1 VIALLPRRQK
11 DGANRP
17 FPDGFGGTAVALGPA
32 TVMDHLTVNKPAPT
46 VTIVIPCYK
55 QAHLLPEAVES
66 VLAQTF
72 TDWEC
77 VIIDDGSPD
86 ETAEVADEYAQQ
98 HPDRIRVI
106 HKVNAGL
113 ANARNSAIRTA
124 RGRYILPL
132 DADDR
137 LAPDMLAKTVAVLER
152 DPRVS
157 IVYTDMQHFGVK
169 NDHWRCGQVTLA
181 GQMQI
186 NFLAYSSL
194 YRRGIWDAVGGYN
207 GNIDAYADW
216 DFWIGAFERGY
227 RAAYIAEPLFHYR
240 VAASSMLTEA
250 NKRYNEL
257 FARVILNHPDL
268 YPNDKI
274 ESARRALALS
284 PPKPRKRGKVAIF
297 CDYFYPHIGGQE
309 NIVLDLGLQL
319 QAAGFEVDVATSRLR
334 DRTSLVHRGLR
345 IIELDVAS
353 SPLTGGLRGDLA
365 PAQALMESGQ
375 YDAAFAIAD
384 PCTWP
389 VWIVGGR
396 RAERTRAILIP
407 GINDEGFAA
416 WGHIAEARA
425 AIKDLL
431 LGADKVILSTSGGV
445 DARFLNEERVPFT
458 YVPNA
463 IAALPPKPGFRAR
476 FGLDDRPIVLHVANF
491 LTVKNQVGLLQEL
504 AGAPGDFQL
513 VMVGRPYDSGYFTQ
527 VQAHAAKDDRVHVIP
542 GLSRE
547 DVAAAMHEASLFV
560 LPSIAEIAPL
570 VLVEAMTCGLPWL
583 ATPAVGSGP
592 ELAGGHIIP
601 LAEFPAEIMVLLA
614 DDEQR
619 AQLGAAGREAA
630 QARFSWPAV
639 LDRYLPLC
647 APKDAMPK
655 VVPLGAKDI
664 HRPGPE
670 PLPPAH
676 PAAPTVS
683 VIVPTHNRPELL
695 VRAVRSILAQT
706 FQDFEIIVVN
716 DGGVP
721 VDEPLRDLDAS
732 GRIHIVSSGRVRG
745 LPGARNLGLRI
756 ARSKYIAYLDDD
768 DLFYPDHLETLV
780 AALASGETKVAYTD
794 AERLHVKQV
803 GSDLVTV
810 KKDVPYSIDFDR
822 NLLLE
827 RNITPVLCVM
837 HERACLGDVG
847 LFDESMGVLEDWELW
862 LRMSARFP
870 FRHVA
875 KVTCGFSWRS
885 DGTGMTNER
894 QELFDVL
901 FTKVRNRYGE
911 PVARQPFVPASEL
924 SLQFLEFTANSVLQQ
939 AGGAEGA
946 VRLASTLEQKARDG
960 HDGSRHDLALLYLAL
975 GRPSDA
981 EQTLRAAATTRPS
994 PAIHLALVAF
1004 CLAADRVQEAVR
1016 HIESVLAIEPENR
1029 QAMVMAGDASLSLG
1043 RAGEAADFYRAAR
1056 VDPDLRPVADAR
1068 LANLRAQPLGS
1079 VISAAAR

>member
-1 VIALLPRRQK
+1 MAHTPLHR
-11 DGANRP
+11 
-17 FPDGFGGTAVALGPA
+17 
-32 TVMDHLTVNKPAPT
+32 APT

-55 QAHLLPEAVES
+55 QAHLLPEAVNS
-66 VLAQTF
+66 VLGQTF
-72 TDWEC
+72 TNWEC
-77 VIIDDGSPD
+77 IIVDDGSPD
-86 ETAEVADEYAQQ
+86 ETAEVAEGFAQQ

-106 HKVNAGL
+106 HKINAGL
-113 ANARNSAIRTA
+113 ANARNTAIRSA

-137 LAPDMLAKTVAVLER
+137 LAPELLAKTVAVLER
-152 DPRVS
+152 DPGAS

-169 NDHWRCGQVTLA
+169 TDHWRCGQVSLK
-181 GQMQI
+181 GQMGI
-186 NFLAYSSL
+186 NFLAYCSL
-194 YRRGIWDAVGGYN
+194 YRRAVWDAVGGYN
-207 GNIDAYADW
+207 SNIDAYADW
-216 DFWIGAFERGY
+216 DFWIGAFQRGF
-227 RAAYIAEPLFHYR
+227 RAVHIPEPLFHYR
-240 VAASSMLTEA
+240 VAATSMLTEA

-257 FARVILNHPDL
+257 FSRVILNHPDL
-268 YPNDKI
+268 YPADKI
-274 ESARRALALS
+274 EAARRNLALA
-284 PPKPRKRGKVAIF
+284 PPKSRKRGKIVIF

-319 QAAGFEVDVATSRLR
+319 QAQGFEVDVATSRLR

-345 IIELDVAS
+345 IIELDVAG
-353 SPLTGGLRGDLA
+353 SPLTGGLRGDLG
-365 PAQALMESGQ
+365 PAQGLMESGQ

-416 WGHIAEARA
+416 WGHIPLARKT
-425 AIKDLL
+425 IKDLL
-431 LGADKVILSTSGGV
+431 LGADKVLLSTSGGV
-445 DARFLNEERVPFT
+445 DARFLDEEKVPFT

-463 IAALPPKPGFRAR
+463 IEALPAKPGFRAR

-491 LTVKNQVGLLQEL
+491 LTVKNQVGLLETL

-513 VMVGRPYDSGYFTQ
+513 VMVGRPYDPGYFAA
-527 VQAHAAKDDRVHVIP
+527 VEAQARKDARVRIIP
-542 GLSRE
+542 GMSRE

-592 ELAGGHIIP
+592 ELAGGKLVP
-601 LAEFPAEIMVLLA
+601 VAQFPAEIVALLA
-614 DDEQR
+614 NQPERQR
-619 AQLGAAGREAA
+619 LGEAGRAA
-630 QARFSWPAV
+630 WQTRFSWPAV

-647 APKDAMPK
+647 APKDGVPR
-655 VVPLGAKDI
+655 VVPLGPKDI

-670 PLPPAH
+670 PLAPAVPSA
-676 PAAPTVS
+676 PAVS
-683 VIVPTHNRPELL
+683 VIVPTHNRPHLL
-695 VRAVRSILAQT
+695 ARAVRSILAQT

-716 DGGVP
+716 DGGQP
-721 VDEPLRDLDAS
+721 VEPALRDLDGD
-732 GRIHIVSSGRVRG
+732 GRIHFVSAGRTRG

-756 ARSKYIAYLDDD
+756 ARGRYVAYLDDD
-768 DLFYPDHLETLV
+768 DLFYPEHLETLV
-780 AALASGETKVAYTD
+780 ATLSAGPCKVAYTD
-794 AERLHVKQV
+794 AERLHVKAV
-803 GSDLVTV
+803 GDDLVTV
-810 KKDVPYSIDFDR
+810 KKDVPYSVDFDR

-837 HERACLGDVG
+837 HERACLTEVG
-847 LFDESMGVLEDWELW
+847 VFDESMGVLEDWELW

-870 FRHVA
+870 FQHVP

-901 FTKVRNRYGE
+901 FTRVRNRYGD
-911 PVARQPFVPASEL
+911 PVARQPFVPPSEL
-924 SLQFLEFTANSVLQQ
+924 SLQFLEFTAHSVLQQ
-939 AGGAEGA
+939 AGGPDGA
-946 VRLASTLEQKARDG
+946 SRLASSLEQK
-960 HDGSRHDLALLYLAL
+960 SRAGQSSGEGAGHDLALLYLAL
-975 GRPSDA
+975 GRPAEA
-981 EQTLRAAATTRPS
+981 EQTLRAAAATSRPN

-1016 HIESVLAIEPENR
+1016 HLEAVLAAEPENR
-1029 QAMVMAGDASLSLG
+1029 QALVLAGDASLSLG

-1056 VDPDLRPVADAR
+1056 VDPALRPIAEAR
-1068 LANLRAQPLGS
+1068 LANLRAQPSGG
-1079 VISAAAR
+1079 VISTAAAR